1 MQKTLLIVLSAFCRL
16 ASADTAAK
24 PIYDQ
29 WYAVAGKSGVVSA
42 YQERLEDRGGKLF
55 FQVRSWRKEGDQIT
69 EESVGG
75 LATGDESLT
84 PQFFNLHSA
93 SGGNETTVDASFQ
106 GRVLIA
112 KVSTGGKAKAPIR
125 KQVPAGAILSN
136 FFPVLIKSK
145 LATLKPGK
153 AVAFAA
159 LLEDGHAQGFPVLN
173 GSLKLESPDEFA
185 KQNKAAKLS
194 VKFAGM
200 SNTWWVDDK
209 GSAIKIDI
217 PAAGLRVE
225 RATQAQADEFLKAI
239 GIQK

>member
-1 MQKTLLIVLSAFCRL
+1 MA
-16 ASADTAAK
+16 AADSAAK

-55 FQVRSWRKEGDQIT
+55 FQVRTWRKEGDQIT

-75 LATGDESLT
+75 LATGDETLT
-84 PQFFNLHSA
+84 PQFFNVYSA
-93 SGGNETTVDASFQ
+93 AGGSETKIDANFQ

-112 KVSTGGKAKAPIR
+112 KVSTGGKAKAPLR

-145 LATLKPGK
+145 LANLKPGK
-153 AVAFAA
+153 PVAFAA
-159 LLEDGHAQGFPVLN
+159 LLEDGHAQGFPVMN
-173 GSLKLESPDEFA
+173 GSFKLETPDEFA
-185 KQNKAAKLS
+185 KQNQAAKLS

-200 SNTWWVDDK
+200 NNTWWVDDK

-239 GIQK
+239 GVQK